1 MHSTKENECLSL
13 VLSPCASLSV
23 SSLNCAHTTDL
34 LGCGKGKAG
43 LPRATMALPGH
54 RDNWVEWKEL
64 STNSQD
70 LSTEF

>member
-1 MHSTKENECLSL
+1 MHSMKENECLSL

-23 SSLNCAHTTDL
+23 SSLNCA
-34 LGCGKGKAG
+34 LGCGKGRAG

-54 RDNWVEWKEL
+54 RDNWVEWREL
-64 STNSQD
+64 STNSQE